1 MHTLFTPI
9 RKAIAITCL
18 FSLNSVTYANEDSHH
33 NHEAHVHGY
42 AQLSLAAENRKLLI
56 SITTPANSLV
66 GFEHRAETPEERAK
80 ITVLKANLKNAQ
92 NIISLSKPGCKLT
105 NVNIDLDG
113 LLPLKTD
120 DKHAHHEEE
129 HHEHHDEK
137 DHHEDEHHEDE
148 HEEAEHNEVMM
159 DYSYHCDKGATNNS
173 ATIHLFKHY
182 PAVKAIEAMWISDSN
197 QGSTNLTPDSNTLVW
212 K

>member
-1 MHTLFTPI
+1 MRTLFTPI

-80 ITVLKANLKNAQ
+80 ITVLKATLNNAP
-92 NIISLSKPGCKLT
+92 NIISLSKSDCKLT
-105 NVNIDLDG
+105 SVNIDLDG

-137 DHHEDEHHEDE
+137 DH

-182 PAVKAIEAMWISDSN
+182 PAIKAIQAMWISDSN
-197 QGSTNLTPDSNTLVW
+197 QGSINLTSDSNTLVW